1 MTLAPPERTVGISL
15 PASWRFRM
23 DEIQIT
29 LNGGDALALLPL
41 IDEAAEAQAG
51 PEHRALWD
59 VLYRAIKDALDE
71 G

>member
-1 MTLAPPERTVGISL
+1 
-15 PASWRFRM
+15 M

-59 VLYRAIKDALDE
+59 VLYTAIKSALDE

>member
-1 MTLAPPERTVGISL
+1 
-15 PASWRFRM
+15 M

-59 VLYRAIKDALDE
+59 FTERSRTPLTRDSSTSSQSSGGGAVI
-71 G
+71 